1 MVHPLLQN
9 PTGTVLLIDEE
20 DQIVGSFDSYTD
32 AQSFISF
39 EEEFI
44 RLGKI
49 PSWLLSGLTSCDA
62 SKELIS
68 AYSKAIKNGGK
79 YPFRIKISE

>member
-9 PTGTVLLIDEE
+9 PTGTVLLVDEE
-20 DQIVGSFDSYTD
+20 DQVVGTFDSYTD

-49 PSWLLSGLTSCDA
+49 PSWLLSNLTNCEA
-62 SKELIS
+62 SKDLIA
-68 AYSKAIKNGGK
+68 AYTEAIKNGRK
-79 YPFRIKISE
+79 YPFKIKISE